1 MVVAPGKGRFQ
12 IDPAAVQCTGSAGAC
27 FRLGFAHVVDLL
39 LQLGDEA
46 GSLARIFV
54 KERFQLRIFHAISGL
69 LKTFLAIFEGF
80 DQVIDNRYNFL
91 LFFRTNLVARRCL
104 RACLDYQC

>member
-1 MVVAPGKGRFQ
+1 MVVTTRGNRFQ
-12 IDPAAVQCTGSAGAC
+12 VDPTAMQRAGGTTVR
-27 FRLGFAHVVDLL
+27 FRRFPQASHLTLQVCCEARALLG
-39 LQLGDEA
+39 
-46 GSLARIFV
+46 IFG
-54 KERFQLRIFHAISGL
+54 KKRFQLRIFHAISGL

-104 RACLDYQC
+104 RACLDCQF